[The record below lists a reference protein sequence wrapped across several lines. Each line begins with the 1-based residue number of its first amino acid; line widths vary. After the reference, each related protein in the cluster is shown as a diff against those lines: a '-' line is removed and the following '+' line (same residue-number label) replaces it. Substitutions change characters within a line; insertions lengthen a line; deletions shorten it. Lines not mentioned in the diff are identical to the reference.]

1 MAEATVDDPAPTD
14 EERAAGATGV
24 DAAPTRVDN
33 DPAGAGE
40 PQVNVLAGL
49 AAVVAV
55 LGLVSVET
63 TANRGPL
70 GLLLAQSD
78 VAIGLGFV
86 LVGFLVHRPF
96 ARALGRGT
104 ALPSLR
110 RHGRRWALRIV
121 PAYWVV
127 VVVTHLFAP
136 MASDVRPTTG
146 FSPVAS
152 GLTDVPLALLVRAV
166 TFTSPYAPG
175 ATVRPDA
182 WLWPVA
188 AVAAFCLVVPVLV
201 TLAARSLTTSNR
213 VGKRPPQRPDPHPLR
228 PQLAVV
234 AAVALAGA
242 AFRLVALAVDPADPR
257 YLTWLPAHL
266 GFFAVGMAL
275 AVVVAD
281 RDAERPGLDRS
292 GLVRWASR
300 PGAMVVG
307 VAVAVA
313 VLAVVAYG
321 LDLPRTTPWV
331 GGGRGMLRH
340 LAHLVA
346 AAAVCTPVLVGA
358 ARRRTAAGAGTG
370 DRDHRGPR
378 SPVARPLV
386 ALGIVAYGLYLWSGP
401 LLTRWV
407 SARGSGRP
415 S

>member
-14 EERAAGATGV
+14 EDRAAGATGV

-228 PQLAVV
+228 PRLVLVPGVV
-234 AAVALAGA
+234 RFWVLHRRSPGDAWPLVAMVAMITATSLYAYGHVRFRTVGDLVLIVGAAAVA
-242 AFRLVALAVDPADPR
+242 VDALARQWRPA
-257 YLTWLPAHL
+257 
-266 GFFAVGMAL
+266 G
-275 AVVVAD
+275 
-281 RDAERPGLDRS
+281 DRS
-292 GLVRWASR
+292 SPSEPAAPAPSP
-300 PGAMVVG
+300 PGA
-307 VAVAVA
+307 
-313 VLAVVAYG
+313 
-321 LDLPRTTPWV
+321 P
-331 GGGRGMLRH
+331 
-340 LAHLVA
+340 
-346 AAAVCTPVLVGA
+346 
-358 ARRRTAAGAGTG
+358 
-370 DRDHRGPR
+370 
-378 SPVARPLV
+378 
-386 ALGIVAYGLYLWSGP
+386 
-401 LLTRWV
+401 
-407 SARGSGRP
+407 
-415 S
+415 